1 VRGRLNYPS
10 DLVLFYESHEEL
22 RIEDII
28 CYNTLGAEYPGCYS
42 GKQTRN
48 PVESTVA
55 VLNVI
60 GG

>member
-1 VRGRLNYPS
+1 M
-10 DLVLFYESHEEL
+10 LFYESHEKF

-28 CYNTLGAEYPGCYS
+28 CYNTFGAEYPGCYS

-48 PVESTVA
+48 PVESTMA
-55 VLNVI
+55 VLNIV